1 MRKPPLSVQHRR
13 RFRRFRFLLSA
24 LILCGLVWAAGF
36 VWYVE
41 NIPTTVN
48 DPTRHTDAIVVLT
61 GGSERLSEGR
71 RLLSRGLGD
80 KLFISGVYRG
90 VEVDELLSVGK
101 SDPRLVACCV
111 VLGHVAEN
119 TRGNA
124 IETAVWVYEEGY
136 RSVRIVTA
144 NYHMPRS
151 LLEFRSL
158 MPDVEIVPHPVF
170 PDTVKVDNWWRFPGS
185 TALIASEFN
194 KFLFASLRNSLL
206 QWLLD
211 GDGPSLRGPHGDT
224 PSLPDYSASNTTGK
238 GS

>member
-1 MRKPPLSVQHRR
+1 MNKPPLSVQQRR
-13 RFRRFRFLLSA
+13 RFRRFRFLLST
-24 LILCGLVWAAGF
+24 LIFCGLIWAAGF
-36 VWYVE
+36 VWYVDY
-41 NIPTTVN
+41 IPATVKN
-48 DPTRHTDAIVVLT
+48 PNQHTDAIVVLT

-71 RLLSRGLGD
+71 RLLTDGLAE

-101 SDPRLVACCV
+101 SDPKLIACCV

-124 IETAVWVYEEGY
+124 FETAVWMHEEGY
-136 RSVRIVTA
+136 KSLRIVTA

-158 MPDVEIVPHPVF
+158 IPDVEIIPHPVF
-170 PDTVKVDNWWRFPGS
+170 PDNVKIENWWRFPGS

-194 KFLFASLRNSLL
+194 KYVFASLRNTLL
-206 QWLLD
+206 HW
-211 GDGPSLRGPHGDT
+211 
-224 PSLPDYSASNTTGK
+224 LPDDNRQIFLAPDAPSASGNYSASNVTGK
-238 GS
+238 DG